1 MSRRSRAEI
10 ERAGIE
16 AIRGWQTD
24 QDMFDEAVAIHLGIN
39 RTDSRCLDILDR
51 GGRMTAGQLATSA
64 RLTSG
69 AGTAV
74 LDRLERAGFVRR
86 VDDPADRRRV
96 LVEVTPELATR
107 SAPLYG
113 PMVEE
118 GVGWIATY
126 TDDQLETILDF
137 MERTRDILARNTS
150 RIVEMTAQRGRRV
163 TARRG
168 DPPAGRRVARGRGD
182 TGRR

>member
-24 QDMFDEAVAIHLGIN
+24 QDMFDDAVAVYLGIN
-39 RTDSRCLDILDR
+39 RTDARCMDILDR
-51 GGRMTAGQLATSA
+51 AGRMTAGQLASAA

-69 AGTAV
+69 AVTAV

-86 VDDPADRRRV
+86 VADPADRRRV
-96 LVEVTPELATR
+96 LAEVTPQLAER
-107 SAPLYG
+107 SAPLFG

-118 GVGWIATY
+118 GVRWISTY

-137 MERTRDILARNTS
+137 MERNREVLARHTT
-150 RIVEMTAQRGRRV
+150 RILEMTAERDRRAA
-163 TARRG
+163 AR
-168 DPPAGRRVARGRGD
+168 AR
-182 TGRR
+182 

>member
-24 QDMFDEAVAIHLGIN
+24 QDMFDEAVAVHLGIN

-51 GGRMTAGQLATSA
+51 SGRMTAGQLAVAA

-69 AGTAV
+69 AVTAV

-86 VDDPADRRRV
+86 LDDPADRRRV
-96 LVEVTPELATR
+96 LVEVTPELASR

-126 TDDQLETILDF
+126 TDAQLETILDF
-137 MERTRDILARNTS
+137 MERTREILARNTT
-150 RIVEMTAQRGRRV
+150 RIVEMTAKRD
-163 TARRG
+163 RRG
-168 DPPAGRRVARGRGD
+168 AGKAG
-182 TGRR
+182 

>member
-24 QDMFDEAVAIHLGIN
+24 QDMFDEAVAVHLGIN
-39 RTDSRCLDILDR
+39 RTDARCIDILDR
-51 GGRMTAGQLATSA
+51 AGRMTAGQLASAA

-69 AGTAV
+69 AVTAV
-74 LDRLERAGFVRR
+74 VDRLEKAGLVRR
-86 VDDPADRRRV
+86 VGDPADRRRV
-96 LVEVTPELATR
+96 LVEVTDQVAAR

-113 PMVEE
+113 PLVEE
-118 GVGWIATY
+118 GVHWIAGY

-137 MERTRDILARNTS
+137 LERSREVLARHTT
-150 RIVEMTAQRGRRV
+150 RIHEMTAERDREMAAQ
-163 TARRG
+163 
-168 DPPAGRRVARGRGD
+168 PAGTSG
-182 TGRR
+182 

>member
-10 ERAGIE
+10 EQAGIE

-24 QDMFDEAVAIHLGIN
+24 QDMFDEAVALHLGIN
-39 RTDSRCLDILDR
+39 RTDARCLDILDR
-51 GGRMTAGQLATSA
+51 AGRMTAGHLASAA

-69 AGTAV
+69 AVTAV

-86 VDDPADRRRV
+86 VADPSDRRRV
-96 LVEVTPELATR
+96 LVEVTPQLAER

-118 GVGWIATY
+118 GVRWIATY

-137 MERTRDILARNTS
+137 MERTREVLERHTTRIL
-150 RIVEMTAQRGRRV
+150 EMTAERDRG
-163 TARRG
+163 TAAKPG
-168 DPPAGRRVARGRGD
+168 
-182 TGRR
+182 